1 MVRRA
6 FGNGRG
12 AGLQAF
18 TWALCCRLNSTQ
30 LDHATLR
37 DQRKEP
43 ALAGQCLRALLED
56 VGVPIKKEK
65 LLGLRGCGSK
75 SLEVGTYQ
83 TGVRTQEKPKGKVY
97 KGCG

>member
-1 MVRRA
+1 MVRRE

-12 AGLQAF
+12 AGLQAR
-18 TWALCCRLNSTQ
+18 CCRLNSTQ

-43 ALAGQCLRALLED
+43 ALAGQCLRALPED
-56 VGVPIKKEK
+56 MGVPIKKEK
-65 LLGLRGCGSK
+65 LLGPRGCGSK

-83 TGVRTQEKPKGKVY
+83 TGVRTQEKPRGNVY

>member
-1 MVRRA
+1 MVRRE

-18 TWALCCRLNSTQ
+18 TWALCCRLNSLQ
-30 LDHATLR
+30 LDHTTPR

-43 ALAGQCLRALLED
+43 APAGQCLRALPED

-65 LLGLRGCGSK
+65 LLGLGGCGSK

-83 TGVRTQEKPKGKVY
+83 TGIRSCKFDSHLCVN
-97 KGCG
+97 